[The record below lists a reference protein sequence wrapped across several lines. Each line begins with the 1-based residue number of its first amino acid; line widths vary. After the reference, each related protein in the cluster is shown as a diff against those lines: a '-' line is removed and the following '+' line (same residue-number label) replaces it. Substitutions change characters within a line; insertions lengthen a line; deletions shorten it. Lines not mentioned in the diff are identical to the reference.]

1 MLKAVIFDFDGL
13 IVESESP
20 LYRAWADLFAQYNQ
34 ELPLEQWA
42 KIIGTVDDYFDPLA
56 ELEKR
61 LGKPFPERENLRA
74 AVEARSLHQ
83 LIAQGA
89 QPGVIDTLQQATALG
104 LKIGLASSSNREWVE
119 SHLQRLQIK
128 HYFHCIRTFS
138 DVGSAKPDPKLY
150 LSVLDYFSIL
160 PEEAIA
166 LEDSPNGIQAAR
178 AAGIFCIAVPN
189 QLTRHLDLSQA
200 NLRLHSLTELNL
212 QQLQRQFNGRSQET
226 R

>member
-104 LKIGLASSSNREWVE
+104 LKIGLASSS
-119 SHLQRLQIK
+119 S
-128 HYFHCIRTFS
+128 TT
-138 DVGSAKPDPKLY
+138 P
-150 LSVLDYFSIL
+150 
-160 PEEAIA
+160 
-166 LEDSPNGIQAAR
+166 
-178 AAGIFCIAVPN
+178 PN
-189 QLTRHLDLSQA
+189 QALFP
-200 NLRLHSLTELNL
+200 LHPYL
-212 QQLQRQFNGRSQET
+212 
-226 R
+226 